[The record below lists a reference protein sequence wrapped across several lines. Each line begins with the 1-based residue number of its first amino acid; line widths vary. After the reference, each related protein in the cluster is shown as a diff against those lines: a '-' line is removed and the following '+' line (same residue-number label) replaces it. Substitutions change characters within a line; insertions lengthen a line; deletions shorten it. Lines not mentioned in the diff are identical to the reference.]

1 MEHKPQLK
9 KEMSLLMATA
19 LVIGNM
25 MGSGIFMLP
34 ASLAQLSSPGTTLLA
49 WLITGAGSVILALS
63 FSRLGSILPH
73 TGGPYEFT
81 KHAFGEFAGYLS
93 AWLYWNGSWI
103 GNAAII
109 LGTVSCLSVIFP
121 AIGAHPHVGLW
132 VSSVLLWFFTLLNI
146 VGVKQASKVQ
156 TTFTGVKL
164 ILFFLFIVLAFA
176 GGNWLNIGPVFP
188 EGKSLSTLP
197 AAAALTL
204 WAFAGL
210 ESAAV
215 SGGEIQNSERNI
227 RRSTMF
233 GIIITAVLYLAI
245 SFGAMIAL
253 PQVRLAHSNAPLIEA
268 MVGIIG
274 KKAGIIIAAAAFMS
288 VAGTA
293 IGWIMITARMSY
305 AAGMDGWFP
314 AVFGKVHPKFKTPSA
329 SLIISAVLVN
339 ILLAMNYT
347 KGLSGAFTFISLLA
361 TLSFLPIYVITCA
374 SEIILVVKHQ
384 VPLKAHKFFL
394 KSLLPIIG
402 FCYGCW
408 AIYGSGAEIVM
419 YGFLLILAGIPFYT
433 YRLVKKRIDNEEHF
447 GVTE

>member
-109 LGTVSCLSVIFP
+109 LGIVSCLSVIFP

-132 VSSVLLWFFTLLNI
+132 VSSALLWFFTLLNI

-164 ILFFLFIVLAFA
+164 VLFFLFIVLAFV
-176 GGNWLNIGPVFP
+176 GGNWTNIGSVFP

-227 RRSTMF
+227 RRSTMY
-233 GIIITAVLYLAI
+233 GIIITAVLYIAI

-274 KKAGIIIAAAAFMS
+274 KKAGIIIAAAVVCCRNRWLVSCCFWK
-288 VAGTA
+288 GT
-293 IGWIMITARMSY
+293 
-305 AAGMDGWFP
+305 F
-314 AVFGKVHPKFKTPSA
+314 
-329 SLIISAVLVN
+329 
-339 ILLAMNYT
+339 
-347 KGLSGAFTFISLLA
+347 
-361 TLSFLPIYVITCA
+361 
-374 SEIILVVKHQ
+374 
-384 VPLKAHKFFL
+384 
-394 KSLLPIIG
+394 
-402 FCYGCW
+402 
-408 AIYGSGAEIVM
+408 
-419 YGFLLILAGIPFYT
+419 
-433 YRLVKKRIDNEEHF
+433 
-447 GVTE
+447 